1 MSYSANAQAHLF
13 SFTSSR
19 LGWWIQITWQGK
31 SSKWLSM
38 MSQSRRE
45 QSDTDDEKKKKNIEA
60 CFQKL
65 RSFVNTFGRAHRGQT
80 LKRMKSRVVG
90 DTSVI
95 KPYDVKYARC
105 LSEKKEKFCPLCGF
119 HFKEITR
126 FKCNKQVFD
135 ILQTFTHHLVW
146 VSEALHNYHTKK
158 TTLNV
163 HRTCTH
169 V

>member
-1 MSYSANAQAHLF
+1 MLRIICFHSRQADSADE
-13 SFTSSR
+13 
-19 LGWWIQITWQGK
+19 
-31 SSKWLSM
+31 SKLHGRQKVQNDLAWCHRAGGN
-38 MSQSRRE
+38 SQT
-45 QSDTDDEKKKKNIEA
+45 QTMKKKNCIKA
-60 CFQKL
+60 YFQKW
-65 RSFVNTFGRAHRGQT
+65 RSFVNTFERTHRGRT

-126 FKCNKQVFD
+126 FKCNKQVSD
-135 ILQTFTHHLVW
+135 ILQTFTLHLVW

-163 HRTCTH
+163 HKTCMH
-169 V
+169 VLPSA